1 MRAYRSH
8 ANLRAGP
15 SSLMATAT
23 APRKAGPASRIAAQ
37 PMPFPR
43 SGPILVLATVD
54 SERYTKVDI
63 ADTLDNGAI
72 IRKRILN
79 KVCVNVYLMIPKN

>member
-1 MRAYRSH
+1 MAR
-8 ANLRAGP
+8 
-15 SSLMATAT
+15 ATAT
-23 APRKAGPASRIAAQ
+23 SPRKASPASKSVAQ
-37 PMPFPR
+37 PMPFQR
-43 SGPILVLATVD
+43 SGPILILATVD

-79 KVCVNVYLMIPKN
+79 KVRVNVYFMIPKN

>member
-15 SSLMATAT
+15 SNWVATPT
-23 APRKAGPASRIAAQ
+23 LPRRTDPAHTSVAQ
-37 PMPFPR
+37 PFPLQR

-72 IRKRILN
+72 IRKRIFN
-79 KVCVNVYLMIPKN
+79 KVRVNIYSSILSS